1 VFLGP
6 PESPQIHRALTGADG
21 GYRLQGIPPGR
32 YRLSAQR
39 LGFWP
44 THQWLTLSDC
54 RSVRKIDLPLLPAA
68 AISGRVYDENGEPLL
83 VSVQLWRETWKS
95 GHRELREITRIP
107 SEDGSY
113 RFFGLAAGRYYV
125 STAQTPVREA
135 RQAYQQTLYPSP
147 LNLAPGSEARDVDFH
162 LSRTPTVTLGLDIQG
177 MLAPDQ
183 YASIDLENT
192 DSHARLELA
201 TNDPKFE
208 IDGLTTGSYKLTVTS
223 RDADQMYHALLNIDV
238 GTVDI
243 RTLPVQLA
251 PTLDVQAK
259 LKFEGP
265 PPYPVEV
272 PVRLSPL
279 QTAHPDDT
287 GSYAWSGVIPGTY
300 NLAVDLPDG
309 FYMKSS
315 TTVDISRA
323 RQGPFELVASA
334 GAAGLDGKV
343 QFPDSVDKVRV
354 ILIGSRIEKTALTNA
369 NGVFILK
376 GIAPGQYTLT
386 AVEEDEDQNWR
397 NPDIL
402 KSLAAKGVPLELAPG
417 VTGHRDL
424 ALTR

>member
-1 VFLGP
+1 
-6 PESPQIHRALTGADG
+6 
-21 GYRLQGIPPGR
+21 
-32 YRLSAQR
+32 
-39 LGFWP
+39 
-44 THQWLTLSDC
+44 
-54 RSVRKIDLPLLPAA
+54 
-68 AISGRVYDENGEPLL
+68 
-83 VSVQLWRETWKS
+83 
-95 GHRELREITRIP
+95 
-107 SEDGSY
+107 
-113 RFFGLAAGRYYV
+113 
-125 STAQTPVREA
+125 
-135 RQAYQQTLYPSP
+135 
-147 LNLAPGSEARDVDFH
+147 
-162 LSRTPTVTLGLDIQG
+162 
-177 MLAPDQ
+177 
-183 YASIDLENT
+183 
-192 DSHARLELA
+192 
-201 TNDPKFE
+201 
-208 IDGLTTGSYKLTVTS
+208 
-223 RDADQMYHALLNIDV
+223 V

-315 TTVDISRA
+315 TTVDISRG

-369 NGVFILK
+369 DGVFILK

-402 KSLAAKGVPLELAPG
+402 KSLAAKGVPVELARG